1 MSDRRGKLPAC
12 GQRQAGFTLIEIMI
26 ALVVLAIVAA
36 FALPSYQQSLRTA
49 KRADAYVALANVKDA
64 QEIDYNNQAAPRSYT
79 KKLADLGLSTTSN
92 DGLYDLTV
100 TACDDGTLSDC
111 FEVRATAREDG
122 SQWGD
127 DDCRW
132 LSLDSRGRRDSGPDS
147 EACWRE

>member
-1 MSDRRGKLPAC
+1 
-12 GQRQAGFTLIEIMI
+12 MI
-26 ALVVLAIVAA
+26 ALVVLSIVAA

-100 TACDDGTLSDC
+100 TACDETKSPVGGPGPAKCSNRIRRSSGRPPK
-111 FEVRATAREDG
+111 FATSIEMPVTPAAR
-122 SQWGD
+122 
-127 DDCRW
+127 
-132 LSLDSRGRRDSGPDS
+132 
-147 EACWRE
+147 